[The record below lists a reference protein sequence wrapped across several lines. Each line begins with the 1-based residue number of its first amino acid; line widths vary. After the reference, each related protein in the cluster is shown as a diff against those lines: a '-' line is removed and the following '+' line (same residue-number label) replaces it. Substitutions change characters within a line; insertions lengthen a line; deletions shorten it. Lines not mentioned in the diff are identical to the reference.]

1 MDGVY
6 FQVTRNAGKM
16 PGGDT
21 DEEGFPK
28 LEGPLLQVT
37 GNSLRLR
44 PRSRRQISKDQECGE
59 TTTQQ
64 VIILRR
70 KRKATG
76 SPQAYA
82 RSMAAPIQAV
92 SRWSDEAIRSR
103 VSLHLNG
110 INLRRPMPSFMYER
124 PRVPESGY
132 TAPPLLKDEFK
143 KKVFTIPVAET
154 QEEPAESRQG
164 KKIIY
169 ISIWKEC
176 FYADNI
182 FESAGKDIKAV
193 RKVCQTH
200 FIAKRAQAFASY
212 IPCFY
217 VKMIVFLM
225 LFIRCFFCKLTF
237 PLAIYYRSHKHVK
250 IHRSCEERGVRPVFT
265 GSACQGPVIYSIRNF
280 CCTFCRAQRQ
290 SDVSLKLL
298 EIMNKERRKSQVAR

>member
-1 MDGVY
+1 
-6 FQVTRNAGKM
+6 M
-16 PGGDT
+16 PGET

-28 LEGPLLQVT
+28 LEGALFQVT

-44 PRSRRQISKDQECGE
+44 PHSRRQISKDQECGE

-64 VIILRR
+64 VVILRR
-70 KRKATG
+70 KQRTTAA
-76 SPQAYA
+76 SPHAYARSMGARQAYA
-82 RSMAAPIQAV
+82 RSTGPRQAV
-92 SRWSDEAIRSR
+92 ARWSDEAVRSR
-103 VSLHLNG
+103 LSLHLNR
-110 INLRRPMPSFMYER
+110 INLRRPMPGFMYER
-124 PRVPESGY
+124 PRVPEGGY
-132 TAPPLLKDEFK
+132 TVPPLLKDELK
-143 KKVFTIPVAET
+143 KKLFTIPVAET

-182 FESAGKDIKAV
+182 FESAGKDVKAV
-193 RKVCQTH
+193 NKICQIH
-200 FIAKRAQAFASY
+200 FIARRAQAVASY

-217 VKMIVFLM
+217 VKIIVFLM

-237 PLAIYYRSHKHVK
+237 PLAMYYRTYKHVK
-250 IHRSCEERGVRPVFT
+250 IHQSCEERGVRPVFT
-265 GSACQGPVIYSIRNF
+265 GSACQGPVIYGIRNY
-280 CCTFCRAQRQ
+280 CCTFCRAQKQ